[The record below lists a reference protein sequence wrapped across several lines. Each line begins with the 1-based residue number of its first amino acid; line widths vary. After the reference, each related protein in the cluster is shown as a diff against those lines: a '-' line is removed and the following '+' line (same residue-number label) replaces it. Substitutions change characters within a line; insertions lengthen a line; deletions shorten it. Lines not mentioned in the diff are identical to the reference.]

1 MGLFDGTS
9 LERAVTCER
18 CGAAV
23 ADCSCP
29 RDAGGAVVD
38 PAQVPVRVTRQ
49 KVRGKWTTVVSGL
62 DAEAFDLADM
72 LKRFRKRCSAGGSVT
87 ADGVQIQGDHKDTL
101 LKLLKEEGFK
111 QAKGAG
117 G

>member
-1 MGLFDGTS
+1 MFDGTS

-18 CGAAV
+18 CGEPVKACV
-23 ADCSCP
+23 CP

-49 KVRGKWTTVVSGL
+49 KVRGKWNTVVSGI
-62 DAEAFDLADM
+62 DADAFDLAGM
-72 LKRFRKRCSAGGSVT
+72 LQRYRKRCSAGGSMT
-87 ADGVQIQGDHKDTL
+87 ADGVQLQGDHKDTL
-101 LKLLKEEGFK
+101 IKLLKEEGFK
-111 QAKGAG
+111 QVKGAG